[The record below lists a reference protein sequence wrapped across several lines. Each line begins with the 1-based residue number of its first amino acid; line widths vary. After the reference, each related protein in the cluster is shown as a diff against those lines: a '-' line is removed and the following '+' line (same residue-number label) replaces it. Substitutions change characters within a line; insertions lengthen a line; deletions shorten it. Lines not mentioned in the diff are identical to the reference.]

1 MWRISKADE
10 LTLNPKIVQK
20 IEKGDRN
27 KIFLQLDL
35 KNTKKVFRIKNQKHF
50 FALFSNKKRQL
61 IKSIE
66 FDEYVLFLISVK
78 YLL

>member
-35 KNTKKVFRIKNQKHF
+35 KKH
-50 FALFSNKKRQL
+50 
-61 IKSIE
+61 
-66 FDEYVLFLISVK
+66 
-78 YLL
+78 